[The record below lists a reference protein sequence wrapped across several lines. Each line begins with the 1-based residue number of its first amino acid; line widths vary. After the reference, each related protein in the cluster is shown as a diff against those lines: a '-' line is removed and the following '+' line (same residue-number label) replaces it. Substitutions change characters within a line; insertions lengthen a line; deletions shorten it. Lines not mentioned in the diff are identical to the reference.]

1 MSWQERLL
9 NANFREIEFLTD
21 SHEAKSGRRL
31 VVHEYPH
38 ADEPELEDFGLQA
51 NSWHLNA
58 YFIGEN
64 YDLEANAFLA
74 KLSLSGADWL
84 NHPWLGQLWVRA
96 KDWSRSESNDK
107 GGYCVISIDFVPGG
121 HAPVAPV
128 VDKVDV
134 AYQKISECKAA
145 IIDNFA
151 LEAMSSDG
159 LTAFTADTSLHLEGL
174 RNIISLTSLP
184 LTWANQ
190 ILNVIAGVKNDI
202 SVLMKTPQQYANAL
216 GSFADVLGF
225 GADTLV
231 KDVSSAT
238 RAGEVSRITNVLG
251 FSTNALDEGVSS
263 ATRAR
268 AVARITNTAIN
279 PPAIEASANTAVT
292 VSAVYK
298 INTKRE
304 SALRSQLLLVAAA
317 QLGLADYD
325 NANNRDAVLDQLLT
339 AIDTML
345 PSMPDA
351 VFQAAV
357 SARRALIEALLDQ
370 DLSPQVQR
378 DIANPLPSVLLA
390 HQMGIAEDVF
400 IATNNVRHPLFVVG
414 RVYG

>member
-1 MSWQERLL
+1 MSYLDRLL
-9 NANFREIEFLTD
+9 NANFRDFEFLTD
-21 SHEAKSGRRL
+21 SHDAKSGRRL
-31 VVHEYPH
+31 VVHQYPH

-64 YDLEANAFLA
+64 YDQAANDFLA
-74 KLSLSGADWL
+74 KLSLSGAAWL

-121 HAPVAPV
+121 HAPYLPV

-134 AYQKISECKAA
+134 AYQKITQCKAA
-145 IIDNFA
+145 VEGDFA
-151 LEAMSSDG
+151 LQAMSADG
-159 LTAFTADTSLHLEGL
+159 LNAFTADISLHLEGL
-174 RNIISLTSLP
+174 RNIISLATLP

-190 ILNVIAGVKNDI
+190 VLNVIAGVKNDI
-202 SVLMKTPQQYANAL
+202 NALMQLPAQYAAAL

-225 GADTLV
+225 GADALTE
-231 KDVSSAT
+231 DISSA
-238 RAGEVSRITNVLG
+238 S
-251 FSTNALDEGVSS
+251 
-263 ATRAR
+263 RAR
-268 AVARITNTAIN
+268 AVARITTTAIN

-298 INTKRE
+298 INTARE
-304 SALRSQLLLVAAA
+304 AALRSQMLLVAAA

-325 NANNRDAVLDQLLT
+325 NANSRDAVLASLLS
-339 AIDTML
+339 AFDSLL
-345 PSMPDA
+345 PNMSDA

-357 SARRALIEALLDQ
+357 SARMALIVALLDQ
-370 DLSPQVQR
+370 DLSQLVTR

-414 RVYG
+414 RVYA

>member
-1 MSWQERLL
+1 MSYLDRLL
-9 NANFREIEFLTD
+9 NANFRDFEFLTD

-31 VVHEYPH
+31 VVHQYPH
-38 ADEPELEDFGLQA
+38 ADEPELEDFGLQS
-51 NSWHLNA
+51 NTWHLNA

-64 YDLEANAFLA
+64 YDQAANDFLA
-74 KLSLSGADWL
+74 KLSLSGAAWL

-121 HAPVAPV
+121 HAPYVPT

-134 AYQKISECKAA
+134 AYQKITQCKAA
-145 IIDNFA
+145 VEGDFA
-151 LEAMSSDG
+151 LQAMSADG
-159 LTAFTADTSLHLEGL
+159 MTAFTADISLHLEGL
-174 RNIISLTSLP
+174 RNIISLATLP

-190 ILNVIAGVKNDI
+190 VLNVIAGVKNDI
-202 SVLMKTPQQYANAL
+202 NALMQLPAQYAAAL

-225 GADTLV
+225 GADALAE
-231 KDVSSAT
+231 DISSA
-238 RAGEVSRITNVLG
+238 S
-251 FSTNALDEGVSS
+251 
-263 ATRAR
+263 RAR
-268 AVARITNTAIN
+268 AVARITSTAIN

-298 INTKRE
+298 INTARE
-304 SALRSQLLLVAAA
+304 AALRSQMLLVAAA

-325 NANNRDAVLDQLLT
+325 NANSRDAVLASLLS
-339 AIDTML
+339 AFDSLL
-345 PSMPDA
+345 PNMSDA

-357 SARRALIEALLDQ
+357 SARMALIAALLDQ
-370 DLSPQVQR
+370 DLSAQVTR

-414 RVYG
+414 RVYA